1 MCRCVRHHQFVPFR
15 KLARGRSNLK
25 SVVYTF
31 QSDAIDDQF
40 SRRRPRGQTK
50 RGEDDGPTG
59 SDPKVACSSARGP
72 LPIWLLFVDS
82 HSRRRSCHLTIHF
95 IFCDSDPLIN
105 SMSLPRRT
113 SNLPLSLHLYSAWDN
128 TITSGIS
135 NDGHGFIRCL
145 CFLLKLVR

>member
-1 MCRCVRHHQFVPFR
+1 MLSLGSNVSLCAASSVRAVR

-95 IFCDSDPLIN
+95 IICDSDPL
-105 SMSLPRRT
+105 MSLPRRT
-113 SNLPLSLHLYSAWDN
+113 SNLPLSLHLYSTWDDA
-128 TITSGIS
+128 TMSV
-135 NDGHGFIRCL
+135 GFPT
-145 CFLLKLVR
+145 VATVS